1 MLFKHYYLNINLEL
15 LFFYDITCKIK
26 MIELDIFSDT
36 ICPWCYIGKKRLD
49 SAITKHG
56 HLEFKQTWRPFQ
68 LNPGMA
74 PDGMDRQEYL
84 VSKFGSTDA
93 AKTVYEN
100 IYEEGLK
107 EGIDFNFDSIE
118 VTPNS
123 FNSHRL
129 LALAYEKKIQEQVL
143 DDLFESYFLKG
154 EDIGNP
160 NVLLSIAVN
169 NSIDEDVFKNYLSN
183 KDNIEPL
190 GNEELQARKMGIDS
204 VPTFIV
210 NKQIVINGGQTSENF
225 ELIFQKLSSN
235 IN

>member
-1 MLFKHYYLNINLEL
+1 
-15 LFFYDITCKIK
+15 
-26 MIELDIFSDT
+26 
-36 ICPWCYIGKKRLD
+36 
-49 SAITKHG
+49 
-56 HLEFKQTWRPFQ
+56 
-68 LNPGMA
+68 MA

-84 VSKFGSTDA
+84 VSKFGSADA

-100 IYEEGLK
+100 IHEEGLK

-129 LALAYEKKIQEQVL
+129 LAIAYEKNIQEQVL

-169 NSIDEDVFKNYLSN
+169 NSIDEDRFKNYLSN

-190 GNEELQARKMGIDS
+190 ANEELQARKMGIDS

-210 NKQIVINGGQTSENF
+210 NKQIVINGAQTSENF
-225 ELIFQKLSSN
+225 ELIFQKLSGS

>member
-1 MLFKHYYLNINLEL
+1 
-15 LFFYDITCKIK
+15 

-36 ICPWCYIGKKRLD
+36 ICPWCYIGKKRMD
-49 SAITKHG
+49 KAIEKHG
-56 HLEFKQTWRPFQ
+56 HLNFKQTWRPFQ
-68 LNPGMA
+68 LNPGMS

-84 VSKFGSTDA
+84 ISKFGSEDE
-93 AKTVYEN
+93 AKTVYNN

-107 EGIDFNFDSIE
+107 EGIDFNFDAIE

-129 LALAYEKKIQEQVL
+129 LALAYEKNKQIVVL

-160 NVLLSIAVN
+160 NILLDIAIK
-169 NSIDEDVFKNYLSN
+169 NSIDENEFKSYLSN
-183 KDNIEPL
+183 QDNIEPL
-190 GNEELQARKMGIDS
+190 GNEELQARKMGINS

-210 NKQIVINGGQTSENF
+210 NKQIVINGAQTSENF
-225 ELIFQKLSSN
+225 ELIFHKITNN

>member
-1 MLFKHYYLNINLEL
+1 
-15 LFFYDITCKIK
+15 

-36 ICPWCYIGKKRLD
+36 VCPWCYIGKKRLD
-49 SAITKHG
+49 NAIAKHG

-68 LNPGMA
+68 LNPAMA

-160 NVLLSIAVN
+160 NILLSIAVN
-169 NSIDEDVFKNYLSN
+169 NSIDEDVFKSYLSN

-210 NKQIVINGGQTSENF
+210 NKQIVINGAQTSENF
-225 ELIFQKLSSN
+225 ELIFQKLSGN

>member
-1 MLFKHYYLNINLEL
+1 
-15 LFFYDITCKIK
+15 

-49 SAITKHG
+49 NAITKHS

-84 VSKFGSTDA
+84 VSKFGSADA

-100 IYEEGLK
+100 IREEGLK

-129 LALAYEKKIQEQVL
+129 LAIAYEKNIQEQVL

-169 NSIDEDVFKNYLSN
+169 NSIDEDRFKNYLSN

-190 GNEELQARKMGIDS
+190 ANEELQARKMGIDS

-210 NKQIVINGGQTSENF
+210 NKQIVINGAQTSENF
-225 ELIFQKLSSN
+225 ELIFQKLSGR

>member
-1 MLFKHYYLNINLEL
+1 
-15 LFFYDITCKIK
+15 

-49 SAITKHG
+49 NAINKHS

-84 VSKFGSTDA
+84 VSKFGSADA

-100 IYEEGLK
+100 IREEGLK

-160 NVLLSIAVN
+160 NILLSIAVN

-210 NKQIVINGGQTSENF
+210 NKQIVINGAQTSENF
-225 ELIFQKLSSN
+225 ELIFQKLSGN

>member
-1 MLFKHYYLNINLEL
+1 
-15 LFFYDITCKIK
+15 

-36 ICPWCYIGKKRLD
+36 VCPWCYIGKKRLD
-49 SAITKHG
+49 NAIAKHG

-107 EGIDFNFDSIE
+107 EGLDFNFDSIE

-160 NVLLSIAVN
+160 NILLSIAVN
-169 NSIDEDVFKNYLSN
+169 NSIDEDIFKNYLSN

-190 GNEELQARKMGIDS
+190 ANEELQARKMGIDS

-210 NKQIVINGGQTSENF
+210 NKQIVINGAQTSENF
-225 ELIFQKLSSN
+225 ELIFQKLSGS

>member
-1 MLFKHYYLNINLEL
+1 
-15 LFFYDITCKIK
+15 

-49 SAITKHG
+49 KAIEKNN

-84 VSKFGSTDA
+84 VSKFGSADA
-93 AKTVYEN
+93 AKTVYDN

-107 EGIDFNFDSIE
+107 EGIDFNFDSIA

-129 LALAYEKKIQEQVL
+129 LALAYEKNMQIKVL
-143 DDLFESYFLKG
+143 DDLFESYFLRG
-154 EDIGNP
+154 EDIGDP
-160 NVLLSIAVN
+160 NILLSIAVN
-169 NSIDEDVFKNYLSN
+169 NTIDEDELKSYLSN

-190 GNEELQARKMGIDS
+190 ANEELQARKMGISS

-210 NKQIVINGGQTSENF
+210 DKKIVINGAQTSDNF
-225 ELIFQKLSSN
+225 DLIFQKISNN

>member
-1 MLFKHYYLNINLEL
+1 
-15 LFFYDITCKIK
+15 

-49 SAITKHG
+49 NAIIKHS

-84 VSKFGSTDA
+84 VSKFGSADA

-100 IYEEGLK
+100 IREEGLK

-129 LALAYEKKIQEQVL
+129 LAIAYEKNIQEQVL

-169 NSIDEDVFKNYLSN
+169 NAIDEDRFKNYLSN

-190 GNEELQARKMGIDS
+190 ANEELQARKMGIDS

-210 NKQIVINGGQTSENF
+210 NKQIVINGAQTSENF
-225 ELIFQKLSSN
+225 ELIFQKLSGS

>member
-1 MLFKHYYLNINLEL
+1 
-15 LFFYDITCKIK
+15 

-49 SAITKHG
+49 KAIEKHN

-68 LNPGMA
+68 LNPSMA
-74 PDGMDRQEYL
+74 LDGMDRQEYL
-84 VSKFGSTDA
+84 VSKFGSVDA
-93 AKTVYEN
+93 AKTIYDN

-107 EGIDFNFDSIE
+107 VGIDFNFDSIE

-129 LALAYEKKIQEQVL
+129 LALAYEKNIQIEVL
-143 DDLFESYFLKG
+143 DDLFESFFLRG

-160 NVLLSIAVN
+160 NILLSIATN
-169 NSIDEDVFKNYLSN
+169 NSIDEDELKNYLSN

-190 GNEELQARKMGIDS
+190 ANEELQARKMGISS

-210 NKQIVINGGQTSENF
+210 NKQIVINGAQTSENF
-225 ELIFQKLSSN
+225 ELIFQKISN
-235 IN
+235 NIH